1 MLYFAFCRSV
11 PFKSLIH
18 SAIAASVVSTLAYL
32 GYRSE
37 MSALLLSAVFGAV
50 GMTISLTILDLAA
63 RGCPKQAEGTFFA
76 LLMAVWNGGV
86 QLSQITGGWLY
97 DRIGLPQLIVVSATF
112 TALCWLL
119 VPLLKLEI
127 FAVTAEGSRCCR
139 LPSGLTRSQSWCHA
153 HSAGD
158 LDDKSEEVHNEPVG
172 SVEILFVNGPS
183 AVGNQGVKSMSI
195 GQFLFSA
202 RGRVDRKQ
210 WWLKFTLPLFVLL
223 LLAAIADEV
232 FFGDFQ
238 RSYTEAVTNGTTDTV
253 KTTKIAFD
261 FFLTNIVAI
270 AAIIPAIFVDI
281 KRWHDR
287 DKSGWWMLI
296 ALVPVIG
303 SLWLLIELRL
313 PQGHRRAQQV
323 RSAGPRGTH

>member
-1 MLYFAFCRSV
+1 
-11 PFKSLIH
+11 
-18 SAIAASVVSTLAYL
+18 
-32 GYRSE
+32 
-37 MSALLLSAVFGAV
+37 
-50 GMTISLTILDLAA
+50 
-63 RGCPKQAEGTFFA
+63 
-76 LLMAVWNGGV
+76 
-86 QLSQITGGWLY
+86 
-97 DRIGLPQLIVVSATF
+97 
-112 TALCWLL
+112 
-119 VPLLKLEI
+119 
-127 FAVTAEGSRCCR
+127 
-139 LPSGLTRSQSWCHA
+139 
-153 HSAGD
+153 
-158 LDDKSEEVHNEPVG
+158 
-172 SVEILFVNGPS
+172 
-183 AVGNQGVKSMSI
+183 MSI

-202 RGRVDRKQ
+202 RGRMDRKQ

-238 RSYTEAVTNGTTDTV
+238 RTHTEAVTNGTTDTV

-303 SLWLLIELRL
+303 SLWLLIELGFL
-313 PQGHRRAQQV
+313 KGTE
-323 RSAGPRGTH
+323 GPNRFGPPVPVNA